1 MRILPVI
8 SSRNPSSRPEND
20 TLLHCYVCP
29 LQATFSTAAA
39 TGWTFDADGEPFRT
53 YYCPAH
59 RPDPRKERQP

>member
-8 SSRNPSSRPEND
+8 TSRNPSCRPEND
-20 TLLHCYVCP
+20 TLLHCCTCQ
-29 LQATFSTAAA
+29 LKATFSTAAA

>member
-8 SSRNPSSRPEND
+8 TSRNPSCRPEND
-20 TLLHCYVCP
+20 TLLHCCTCQ
-29 LQATFSTAAA
+29 LKATFSTAAA

-59 RPDPRKERQP
+59 RPDPRKGG